1 MYDKIDDYNQTRLID
16 IKRLDQKWADLSA
29 KIFQDSKDTSQTLS
43 TVKKHDNE
51 LILMNNK
58 INDFIENLNDQ
69 KSFTISKISESSDLI
84 FKDLSI
90 MNDKISKLNI
100 NDNRYK
106 IDFCNIK

>member
-1 MYDKIDDYNQTRLID
+1 
-16 IKRLDQKWADLSA
+16 
-29 KIFQDSKDTSQTLS
+29 
-43 TVKKHDNE
+43 
-51 LILMNNK
+51 MNNK